1 MNNPF
6 PRADSGSYKT
16 ILVEG
21 LRQIGENKLAN
32 EFDKGTMRLAIAS
45 SIFGNVK
52 QFPQFNKICEKAL
65 NAVEV
70 NSLLKSIPDQQ
81 TIMNNIRYYF
91 WGIAN
96 GQFVVAS
103 SNVDFIYDSMDKEA
117 VEYNEERKN
126 LSDNEVIQPYF
137 TT

>member
-6 PRADSGSYKT
+6 PRAASGSYKS

-21 LRQIGENKLAN
+21 LNKIGEHKVADEFAN
-32 EFDKGTMRLAIAS
+32 GSMKLAIAS
-45 SIFGNVK
+45 SIVGNVK
-52 QFPQFNKICEKAL
+52 LFHELQEVCEKAL
-65 NAVEV
+65 NAVDV
-70 NSLLKSIPDQQ
+70 NSLLNVIPDQQ

-103 SNVDFIYDSMDKEA
+103 SNVDFIYDPTDKEA
-117 VEYNEERKN
+117 VAYNEVRKN
-126 LSDNEVIQPYF
+126 LSDSEVIQPYF
-137 TT
+137 S

>member
-6 PRADSGSYKT
+6 PRAASGSYKS

-21 LRQIGENKLAN
+21 LNKIGETKVAEEFAKGSMKLAVSA
-32 EFDKGTMRLAIAS
+32 TIV
-45 SIFGNVK
+45 GNVK
-52 QFPQFNKICEKAL
+52 LFPELKDVCEKAL
-65 NAVEV
+65 NAVEPNDNV
-70 NSLLKSIPDQQ
+70 
-81 TIMNNIRYYF
+81 RYYF

-103 SNVDFIYDSMDKEA
+103 SNVDFIYDPTDKEA
-117 VEYNEERKN
+117 VAYNEMRKE

-137 TT
+137 S

>member
-6 PRADSGSYKT
+6 PRAASGSYKT

-21 LRQIGENKLAN
+21 LNNIGETKVAD
-32 EFDKGTMRLAIAS
+32 EFAKGNMKLAIAS
-45 SIFGNVK
+45 SIVGNVK
-52 QFPQFNKICEKAL
+52 LFPELKEVCEKAL
-65 NAVEV
+65 NSVDATDSV
-70 NSLLKSIPDQQ
+70 
-81 TIMNNIRYYF
+81 RYYF
-91 WGIAN
+91 WGIAH

-103 SNVDFIYDSMDKEA
+103 SNVDFIYDPMDKEA
-117 VEYNEERKN
+117 VAYNEVRKN